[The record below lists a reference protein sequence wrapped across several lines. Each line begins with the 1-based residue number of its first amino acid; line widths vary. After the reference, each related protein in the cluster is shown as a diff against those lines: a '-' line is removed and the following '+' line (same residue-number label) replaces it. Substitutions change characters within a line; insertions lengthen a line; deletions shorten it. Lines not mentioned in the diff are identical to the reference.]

1 MTEMLNQWIFHN
13 DHIQYLSDTLM
24 YSIFK
29 SKKSFRL
36 LKGVI
41 HKSQKNGHY
50 NGQRQR
56 TKGQTM
62 IDKILHRKLKNE
74 QHQHH

>member
-50 NGQRQR
+50 NGQRQS
-56 TKGQTM
+56 TNN
-62 IDKILHRKLKNE
+62 D
-74 QHQHH
+74 